1 MARRFDGKRIIVTG
15 AGSGI
20 GRAAAIAFAM
30 EGGRVLVADVKGDA
44 AAAVAEE
51 IEAAGGEV
59 ASAVVDV
66 SRSPE
71 VQEMVAKA
79 VRLFGGLDVAFNN
92 AGIDRNG
99 LPLAEVEEDVFDRLV
114 AVNLKG
120 CFLSMKHEIPAMLA
134 AGGGA
139 IVNTSSIRGVLGRP
153 GLSPYAASKHGVVGL
168 TKSAALDYAA
178 SGIRINA
185 ICPGATD
192 TPMFR
197 SWGNRPEMYER
208 VISEIAARRV
218 AAPEE
223 IARSVLFMASDDASF
238 MTGHAMLVDG
248 GQSAM

>member
-1 MARRFDGKRIIVTG
+1 MATRFENKRIIVTG

-20 GRAAAIAFAM
+20 GRAAAMAFAA
-30 EGGRVLVADVKGDA
+30 EGGRVLAADVRGEA
-44 AAAVAEE
+44 VAAVAEE
-51 IEAAGGEV
+51 IAAGGGT
-59 ASAVVDV
+59 ASAIAVDV
-66 SRSPE
+66 SRSAD
-71 VQEMVAKA
+71 VQAMVAEA

-92 AGIDRNG
+92 AGVDRNG
-99 LPLAEVEEDVFDRLV
+99 VPLAEVEEEVFDRLI

-134 AGGGA
+134 SGGGA

-168 TKSAALDYAA
+168 TRSAALDYAA
-178 SGIRINA
+178 KNIRINA

-197 SWGNRPEMYER
+197 SWGSKPEMYER

-218 AAPEE
+218 ATPEE